1 TGNLYGLSGS
11 GGTVIGTL
19 PCPTPSPTPTVTP
32 TVTPTT
38 PAPSVAPVAA
48 SVPPTEVLGLQ
59 TTRPTTPIKPNL
71 PTTGVNTVP
80 LVAVAAACLLV
91 GLALTRSRPARS
103 RPDGSG
109 DVEGE
114 IDGRG

>member
-1 TGNLYGLSGS
+1 VPATYLETIEKLQQQGLE
-11 GGTVIGTL
+11 TL
-19 PCPTPSPTPTVTP
+19 KQAQAVQIATLTSIREI
-32 TVTPTT
+32 
-38 PAPSVAPVAA
+38 AA